1 MYKCEKCNI
10 FLTEDEVVLLYG
22 ETYGHEYQTAVDF
35 FIPCGP
41 VYEISEIDDETDG
54 REYPSDKILAKELE
68 HGQADHTGAW
78 WSSAKRLYRKVL
90 SVRIA
95 PCPPYERSIK

>member
-35 FIPCGP
+35 FVPCGP
-41 VYEISEIDDETDG
+41 VYEISEIDDET
-54 REYPSDKILAKELE
+54 EEKSSD
-68 HGQADHTGAW
+68 
-78 WSSAKRLYRKVL
+78 
-90 SVRIA
+90 
-95 PCPPYERSIK
+95 